1 MSKWIEVEVV
11 YEDESRPKTKK
22 ELKESVATGKK
33 MYFQAVSPFD
43 TYSELTS
50 TLAPGDRLIVA
61 GPNPWTDRRWYAQVI
76 VSDIGVARVK

>member
-11 YEDESRPKTKK
+11 YANNTRPKTKK
-22 ELKESVATGKK
+22 ELKESIATGKQLT
-33 MYFQAVSPFD
+33 FQSVSPFD
-43 TYSELTS
+43 TYAESTS

-76 VSDIGVARVK
+76 VSDTGTARVK